1 MDTVLGIKKGLILK
15 EFKIINRTFERTLL
29 KSSIN
34 FEVRQVEPSKFAICG
49 FCVITKSKKKFT
61 DICP

>member
-15 EFKIINRTFERTLL
+15 EFKIINRTFKRTLL
-29 KSSIN
+29 KTSIN
-34 FEVRQVEPSKFAICG
+34 FEVRQVEPSKFPICG

-61 DICP
+61 DIP

>member
-15 EFKIINRTFERTLL
+15 EFKIINRTFKRTLL

-34 FEVRQVEPSKFAICG
+34 FEVRQVEPSKFAIYG
-49 FCVITKSKKKFT
+49 FCVITKRKKKFT
-61 DICP
+61 DIFP